1 MIKALQIFLKTTQDK
16 GIART
21 QNSNL
26 QKIKLTLKENSHL
39 QSLEALSIELDQKKT
54 LSHGEGR

>member
-26 QKIKLTLKENSHL
+26 QKKS
-39 QSLEALSIELDQKKT
+39 
-54 LSHGEGR
+54 